1 MDQQGK
7 TEMNDGELTLD
18 SPFSLRLRAYLDERF
33 PLFRHVCMVIIYF
46 LANQFLAQVLG
57 NPEEP
62 LRVGWFSLLGMVFL
76 FCIFFHLRVFDEHK
90 DYKDDI
96 IHYPQRILSRG
107 MITLTHLKVLGAI
120 AIFLEIICAAVS
132 GWSAIV
138 AVGVAILFSWILLHE
153 FFIPVW
159 LRAHFIIYAI
169 VHMLIMPLL
178 TATIFSFTMQ
188 RPFWE
193 APWLFWA
200 YAAADFFAF
209 ANWEISRKIRMPED
223 EIEGVSS
230 YSAEFGMFTAGY
242 VVLFLRILNTVLA
255 WIVGIYLHLG
265 VFYYAGLLF
274 LFLGTCVGLLR
285 FRLHPS
291 RKTAAQLESYGGA
304 YIILFYFVLAAEL
317 VRTHGVTFGG
327 SF

>member
-1 MDQQGK
+1 MMQSNQ
-7 TEMNDGELTLD
+7 LTPQ
-18 SPFSLRLRAYLDERF
+18 SPFAQRLNAYLAERF
-33 PLFRHVCMVIIYF
+33 PIFRHVCMVFIYF

-57 NPEEP
+57 APDDP
-62 LRVGWFSLLGMVFL
+62 MRIGWFSLLGMVFL

-96 IHYPQRILSRG
+96 VHYPDRILSRG
-107 MITLTHLKVLGAI
+107 LITLTHLKILGGIAI
-120 AIFLEIICAAVS
+120 ALELLCAAVS
-132 GWSAIV
+132 GISAIV
-138 AVGVAILFSWILLHE
+138 AVGVAIGFSWILLHE
-153 FFIPVW
+153 FFVAEW
-159 LRAHFIIYAI
+159 LKRHFILYAF

-230 YSAEFGMFTAGY
+230 YSKEFGMFTAAN
-242 VVLFLRILNTVLA
+242 VVLALRILNTVLA
-255 WIVGIYLHLG
+255 WIVGLYLHLG
-265 VFYYAGLLF
+265 FFYYAGLVV
-274 LFLGTCVGLLR
+274 LFLGTCYGLLR
-285 FRLHPS
+285 FRRQPS
-291 RKTAAQLESYGGA
+291 RKTASQLESYGGA

-317 VRTHGVTFGG
+317 FRTHGITFGG

>member
-1 MDQQGK
+1 MK
-7 TEMNDGELTLD
+7 NSELTLK
-18 SPFSLRLRAYLDERF
+18 SPFSKRLNAYLAERF
-33 PLFRHVCMVIIYF
+33 PLPNHICMVIIYF

-57 NPEEP
+57 NPDQP
-62 LRVGWFSLLGMVFL
+62 LRIGWFTLLGTVFL

-90 DYKDDI
+90 DYTDDCRN
-96 IHYPQRILSRG
+96 YPDRILSRNL
-107 MITLTHLKVLGAI
+107 ITLTHLKILGGGAI
-120 AIFLEIICAAVS
+120 IIELLCSAIS
-132 GWSAIV
+132 GWPAVV
-138 AVGVAILFSWILLHE
+138 AVMVTIFFSWIMLHE
-153 FFIPVW
+153 FFVSTW
-159 LRAHFIIYAI
+159 LRAHFMVYAI
-169 VHMLIMPLL
+169 AHMLIMPLM

-230 YSAEFGMFTAGY
+230 YSKEFGMFKAAN
-242 VVLFLRILNTVLA
+242 VVLVLRVLNTILA

-265 VFYYAGLLF
+265 TFYYAGLIVLF
-274 LFLGTCVGLLR
+274 FVTLYGLLR
-285 FRLHPS
+285 FRFNPT
-291 RKTAAQLESYGGA
+291 RKTAAKLEAYGGG

-317 VRTHGVTFGG
+317 FRTHGVTFGG

>member
-1 MDQQGK
+1 MD
-7 TEMNDGELTLD
+7 TATLTLD
-18 SPFSLRLRAYLDERF
+18 SPFRIRLRAYLKERF
-33 PLFRHVCMVIIYF
+33 PLPNHICMVVIYF

-57 NPEEP
+57 NPGQP
-62 LRVGWFSLLGMVFL
+62 LRIGWFTLLGMVFL

-90 DYKDDI
+90 DYTDDCQ
-96 IHYPQRILSRG
+96 HYPERILSRSL
-107 MITLTHLKVLGAI
+107 ITLTHLKMLGAT
-120 AIFLEIICAAVS
+120 ALVLEVSCAAIS
-132 GWSAIV
+132 GWPAVV
-138 AVGVAILFSWILLHE
+138 AVGVTILFSWIMLHE
-153 FFIPVW
+153 FFVRDW

-169 VHMLIMPLL
+169 SHMLIMPLM

-209 ANWEISRKIRMPED
+209 ANWEISRKIRLPED

-230 YSAEFGMFTAGY
+230 YSKEFGMFAAGY
-242 VVLFLRILNTVLA
+242 VVLALRILNTVLA
-255 WIVGIYLHLG
+255 WIVGIYLELG
-265 VFYYAGLLF
+265 VFYYAGLIVLF
-274 LFLGTCVGLLR
+274 FITLFGLVR
-285 FRLHPS
+285 FRLNPT
-291 RKTAAQLESYGGA
+291 RKTAANLEAYGGG

-317 VRTHGVTFGG
+317 FRTHGVVFGG

>member
-1 MDQQGK
+1 MKNRD
-7 TEMNDGELTLD
+7 LTVE
-18 SPFSLRLRAYLDERF
+18 SPFPKRLNAYVAERF
-33 PLFRHVCMVIIYF
+33 PLPNHITMVVIYF

-57 NPEEP
+57 NPGQP
-62 LRVGWFSLLGMVFL
+62 MRVGWFTVLGMVFL

-90 DYKDDI
+90 DYTDDCRN
-96 IHYPQRILSRG
+96 YPDRILSRNL
-107 MITLTHLKVLGAI
+107 ITLTHLKILGAI
-120 AIFLEIICAAVS
+120 AILLELLCAAIS
-132 GWSAIV
+132 GWSAVV
-138 AVGVAILFSWILLHE
+138 AVGTAIFFSWILLNE
-153 FFIPVW
+153 FFVRDW
-159 LRAHFIIYAI
+159 LKSHFILYAF

-209 ANWEISRKIRMPED
+209 ANWEISRKIRLPED

-230 YSAEFGMFTAGY
+230 YSKEFGMFTASY
-242 VVLFLRILNTVLA
+242 VVLGLRVLNTILA

-265 VFYYAGLLF
+265 TFYYVGLIILF
-274 LFLGTCVGLLR
+274 FITLYGLLR
-285 FRLHPS
+285 FRFNPT
-291 RKTAAQLESYGGA
+291 RKTAKNLEAYGGG

-317 VRTHGVTFGG
+317 FRTHGVTFGG

>member
-1 MDQQGK
+1 MK
-7 TEMNDGELTLD
+7 NSELTLE
-18 SPFSLRLRAYLDERF
+18 SPFLKRLNAYLAERF
-33 PLFRHVCMVIIYF
+33 SLPNHICMVIIYF

-57 NPEEP
+57 NPDQP
-62 LRVGWFSLLGMVFL
+62 LRIGWFTLLGTVFL

-90 DYKDDI
+90 DYTDDCQN
-96 IHYPQRILSRG
+96 YPERILSRNL
-107 MITLTHLKVLGAI
+107 ITLTHLKILGGI
-120 AIFLEIICAAVS
+120 AIIVELFCSAIS
-132 GWSAIV
+132 GWPAIV
-138 AVGVAILFSWILLHE
+138 AVAVTIFFSWIMLHE
-153 FFIPVW
+153 FFVSTW
-159 LRAHFIIYAI
+159 LRAHFIVYAI
-169 VHMLIMPLL
+169 AHMLIMPLM

-230 YSAEFGMFTAGY
+230 YSKEFGMFKAVN
-242 VVLFLRILNTVLA
+242 VVLVLRILNTILA

-265 VFYYAGLLF
+265 TFYYAGLIVLF
-274 LFLGTCVGLLR
+274 LVTLYGLLR
-285 FRLHPS
+285 FRLNPS
-291 RKTAAQLESYGGA
+291 RKTAKNLEAYGGG

-317 VRTHGVTFGG
+317 FRTHGVTFGG